1 MRMHK
6 KININTEEIGRAIV
20 HKDLIKRAVYS
31 IEQYNERKKESLC
44 FTYSG
49 SSSRASEWGY
59 LLDVDIDWLDNYFIG
74 ILEMKAITKAS
85 WDNKYAERIYFFESE
100 EV

>member
-31 IEQYNERKKESLC
+31 IEQYNEKKKKSLC
-44 FTYSG
+44 FTYTG
-49 SSSRASEWGY
+49 SCSRAAEWGY
-59 LLDVDIDWLDNYFIG
+59 LQTGDIKWLDSYFIG
-74 ILEMKAITKAS
+74 SLGMKAETEAGR
-85 WDNKYAERIYFFESE
+85 DNKTAERYYFFEE
-100 EV
+100 

>member
-6 KININTEEIGRAIV
+6 TIEIKNEEIEKTIV
-20 HKDLIKRAVYS
+20 HKDLINRAKYC

-44 FTYSG
+44 FTYTG

-85 WDNKYAERIYFFESE
+85 WDNKYAERYYFYED
-100 EV
+100 

>member
-31 IEQYNERKKESLC
+31 IEQYNERKKRKFML
-44 FTYSG
+44 Y
-49 SSSRASEWGY
+49 
-59 LLDVDIDWLDNYFIG
+59 
-74 ILEMKAITKAS
+74 
-85 WDNKYAERIYFFESE
+85 IYR
-100 EV
+100 